1 MASKKK
7 SSKKTTTS
15 RKSSRGEPASTRAKR
30 GEPKTMEELL
40 ASTGQKIR
48 SFSRGEKVEGEVIGI
63 TKKNVAMDIGG
74 KSEGLVAEK
83 AFDEAKVY
91 IKGLKVGD
99 KVRATVIVPE
109 SPDGTVILS
118 LRHAANDAIWER
130 IEKAQKT
137 QEPISV
143 QGKSLNPSGINIEI
157 GNLLGF
163 VPTSQLGKEAAKN
176 PQGLIDNTFKAV
188 VIETDRSTNRIILS
202 ERAVSESKEIEEEK
216 KALKLVKEGELYE
229 GKVTTVTDFGC
240 FVEIKTRIPEK
251 KETVALEGL
260 VHISELSWEKVDKP
274 SDVVVKGDKVKVKVI
289 GVKDGK
295 LSLSIKQAKR
305 DPWDEVEEKYK
316 KDTKVLGEVVR
327 VSDFGVFVQI
337 EPGVEGLVHL
347 TKIPPGK
354 KLNRGDKVDCYVEE
368 VDGKNRRLSLGLVL
382 TEKPVGYK

>member
-1 MASKKK
+1 
-7 SSKKTTTS
+7 
-15 RKSSRGEPASTRAKR
+15 
-30 GEPKTMEELL
+30 MEELL

-240 FVEIKTRIPEK
+240 FVEIKTKIPEK

-354 KLNRGDKVDCYVEE
+354 KLSRGDKVDCYVEE